1 MSDYSAVGGVE
12 SYEWSRRDAAR
23 YNAALEAIDEAIACL
38 TRLRNR
44 AVSAGND
51 NEAERLLAEQA
62 ACVAQQHRLRADDR
76 AGVDRVL
83 ADYPALIGWLRDRI
97 G

>member
-1 MSDYSAVGGVE
+1 MSDFSAVGGVE
-12 SYEWSRRDAAR
+12 SHEWSRRDAAR
-23 YNAALEAIDEAIACL
+23 YNAALEAIDEAIACY

-44 AVSAGND
+44 AVSAHND
-51 NEAERLLAEQA
+51 IEAERLRAEQS
-62 ACVAQQHRLRADDR
+62 ACVAEQQRLHAEDR

-83 ADYPALIGWLRDRI
+83 AEYPALISWLRDRI

>member
-1 MSDYSAVGGVE
+1 MSDYSAVGGVGA
-12 SYEWSRRDAAR
+12 YEWSRRDAAR
-23 YNAALEAIDEAIACL
+23 YNAALEAIDEAIACY

-51 NEAERLLAEQA
+51 VEAERLRAEQA
-62 ACVAQQHRLRADDR
+62 ACVAEQQRLRADDR
-76 AGVDRVL
+76 VGVDRVL
-83 ADYPALIGWLRDRI
+83 TDYPTLSAWLRDRI